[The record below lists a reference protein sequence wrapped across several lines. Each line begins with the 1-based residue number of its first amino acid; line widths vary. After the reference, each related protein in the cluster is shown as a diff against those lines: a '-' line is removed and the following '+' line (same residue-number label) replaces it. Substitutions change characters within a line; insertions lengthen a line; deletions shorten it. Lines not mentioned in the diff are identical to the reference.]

1 MKKYF
6 THQVKKEV
14 IVKNLITVEAL
25 EVGHEFCYPEERHP
39 FYECAY
45 IDAGSLICR
54 TENNDVVL
62 EQGDFLLLSPET
74 AHSYRA
80 ADGVAA
86 SLFIL
91 CFGSHSELLSILD
104 SKIALNKEQKRLV
117 SELLTEAKS
126 AFVFPFEHKL
136 KPLAQPLFGAGQ
148 LVETT
153 LEKLLIHL
161 IRAHISGNDDIVFVM
176 NSVELENSLC
186 NDIIAMLKEHL
197 DTTLTLDE
205 ISRQTFY
212 SKTFLNAIFKKN
224 TGLPIMK
231 YHTALKVQ
239 EAKKLLRKNLSVS
252 AVAAK
257 LNFDSTTYFTK
268 VFKKHTGLTP
278 TAYKK
283 TVLS

>member
-6 THQVKKEV
+6 NHQVKKEV
-14 IVKNLITVEAL
+14 IVKNLITIEAL
-25 EVGHEFCYPEERHP
+25 EVGHGFCYPEEFHT

-45 IDAGSLICR
+45 IDAGTLICHI
-54 TENNDVVL
+54 NDEDVLL
-62 EQGDFLLLSPET
+62 EQGDFLLLSPQT

-80 ADGVAA
+80 AKNATA

-91 CFGSHSELLSILD
+91 CFGSHSELLSVLD
-104 SKIALNKEQKRLV
+104 GKIPLNNEQKRLV

-126 AFVFPFEHKL
+126 AFVFPFDRKL
-136 KPLAQPLFGAGQ
+136 KPLEQPLFGAGQ

-186 NDIIAMLKEHL
+186 NDIIATLKERL
-197 DTTLTLDE
+197 YTTVTLDE

-212 SKTFLNAIFKKN
+212 SKTFLNTIFKKN
-224 TGLPIMK
+224 TGMPIMK
-231 YHTALKVQ
+231 YFTALKVQ
-239 EAKKLLRKNLSVS
+239 EAKQLLRAGLSIA
-252 AVAAK
+252 AVATK
-257 LNFDSTTYFTK
+257 LNFESASYFTK
-268 VFKKHTGLTP
+268 VFKKQTGLTP
-278 TAYKK
+278 SDYKK